1 MKYIISAGGTG
12 GHIYPAIAIINKI
25 REKDKNAKFLYIGT
39 TDRMEKD
46 IIPNLGIDYVGIKIS
61 GLSKNPIKCF
71 KTVINLFKSNIKC
84 KKIIKKFN
92 PDTCI
97 GVGGYVTVPVIYNAS
112 KLKIPTILHE
122 QNSIPGKANKFLSKY
137 ASIICV
143 SMKSSIEYF
152 PKDKCVFTGN
162 PRGEEILKGKKANKK
177 DYNLDISK
185 KLVLI
190 TTGSLGASTI
200 NDKIIKNITNFE
212 RKNYEVLLVTG
223 KENYDKYKTTKIPKN
238 VKLVSY
244 IEDMASV
251 LKITDLIVTR
261 AGATIISEITS
272 LGIPSILIPSPYVAN
287 NHQYLNAK
295 YLSDN
300 GACEMIEE
308 KDFDELLFIN
318 KIDKIL
324 YNNEIYKQLSINAS
338 KIGVKDSATKIYN
351 EIEKLERCEK

>member
-1 MKYIISAGGTG
+1 
-12 GHIYPAIAIINKI
+12 
-25 REKDKNAKFLYIGT
+25 
-39 TDRMEKD
+39 
-46 IIPNLGIDYVGIKIS
+46 
-61 GLSKNPIKCF
+61 
-71 KTVINLFKSNIKC
+71 
-84 KKIIKKFN
+84 
-92 PDTCI
+92 
-97 GVGGYVTVPVIYNAS
+97 
-112 KLKIPTILHE
+112 
-122 QNSIPGKANKFLSKY
+122 
-137 ASIICV
+137 
-143 SMKSSIEYF
+143 
-152 PKDKCVFTGN
+152 
-162 PRGEEILKGKKANKK
+162 
-177 DYNLDISK
+177 
-185 KLVLI
+185 
-190 TTGSLGASTI
+190 
-200 NDKIIKNITNFE
+200 
-212 RKNYEVLLVTG
+212 
-223 KENYDKYKTTKIPKN
+223 
-238 VKLVSY
+238 
-244 IEDMASV
+244 MASV